1 MYVRQRLPL
10 YVVVVACVLQR
21 VVSLMKQFEL
31 NIALLSR
38 LPYLA
43 PTQRF
48 FPHASSMFVH
58 PRTSTEQIFSEGS
71 FGSNNFRGQ
80 YSSTVSL
87 KDFVDTRKEQ
97 NKVNYMDLE
106 NNQ

>member
-21 VVSLMKQFEL
+21 VVSLMKQFKL

-43 PTQRF
+43 PLPAF
-48 FPHASSMFVH
+48 FPTRFIHVCPS
-58 PRTSTEQIFSEGS
+58 STEQIFSEGS
-71 FGSNNFRGQ
+71 FGSNNFRGR

>member
-31 NIALLSR
+31 NIARLSR

-48 FPHASSMFVH
+48 FPHASPMFVH
-58 PRTSTEQIFSEGS
+58 PPLSKYSLREVLGPTTSEADIHL
-71 FGSNNFRGQ
+71 Q
-80 YSSTVSL
+80 YL
-87 KDFVDTRKEQ
+87 
-97 NKVNYMDLE
+97 
-106 NNQ
+106 